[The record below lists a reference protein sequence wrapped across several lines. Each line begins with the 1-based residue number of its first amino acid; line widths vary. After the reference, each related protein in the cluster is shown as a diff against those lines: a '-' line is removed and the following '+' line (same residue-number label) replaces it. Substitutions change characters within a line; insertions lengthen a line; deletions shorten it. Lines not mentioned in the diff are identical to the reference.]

1 MTTIDRIRQLA
12 SLGFVVA
19 TGLYLHVG
27 VCARLT
33 LAQTTVPNSVQ
44 FGPGHQTEGPGSG
57 IPISPIVPNY
67 GIAPVLPGPASA
79 NFRTPTSFF
88 PMVPDS
94 RLTFGAVMAA
104 DSVAIGGFGSGGFGF
119 GGYGGFGIGGY
130 GGFGYGG
137 FGYPSMGAGVI
148 GAPGLYGS
156 LGGPT
161 SGIGMSLPPTP
172 ELGGGAYRAGNQLPY
187 STVGMGIGVGNP
199 ADPAAPA
206 AGNAGRI
213 SIGVPSEDAFD
224 NAANGRPSPT
234 RQVRSKP
241 VRAARRPTVRKP
253 TPQPSRKVEA
263 KVTHAVPRR
272 LEIPSA
278 QRQKANLPQE
288 EPSALKSEGTKPA
301 PRRSLLGSPR

>member
-1 MTTIDRIRQLA
+1 MTTINRIRKLA
-12 SLGFVVA
+12 AMGLVVA
-19 TGLYLHVG
+19 AGICLHVG
-27 VCARLT
+27 MDGQLA
-33 LAQTTVPNSVQ
+33 LAQTTVPNGLVQ
-44 FGPGHQTEGPGSG
+44 FGPNHGTEPPGMGVLTSSVVPTFGIGPVLL
-57 IPISPIVPNY
+57 SPRNAHDL
-67 GIAPVLPGPASA
+67 GAPVSLPYSNDPRY
-79 NFRTPTSFF
+79 FRAA
-88 PMVPDS
+88 
-94 RLTFGAVMAA
+94 LAA
-104 DSVAIGGFGSGGFGF
+104 DSVAYAGF
-119 GGYGGFGIGGY
+119 GGLGY
-130 GGFGYGG
+130 AG

-148 GAPGLYGS
+148 GAPGMYGS
-156 LGGPT
+156 FGGPS
-161 SGIGMSLPPTP
+161 SGIGLSLPPTP
-172 ELGGGAYRAGNQLPY
+172 EFGGGAYRAGNQLPY
-187 STVGMGIGVGNP
+187 STAGMGMGVGNP
-199 ADPAAPA
+199 ADPAARA
-206 AGNAGRI
+206 AGNARLS

-234 RQVRSKP
+234 RQVRSVP